1 MESELK
7 VNATP
12 EMEHEA
18 GQTMES
24 VLSQHENRFLPDE
37 LRNRIYRY
45 VFGGYRILIE
55 VKSDHDDGMTK
66 LCGWALSAITWSRS
80 SVTRIKFASTKNRPE
95 QPARIGSS
103 HTFAFLKTCRQ
114 IHSEAHLLTFELNTF
129 ELKYPEDLDIWML
142 TLLTQLNSVQT
153 LRLPTFDASG
163 IKDDSV
169 VSLFSCLPNFGGLQT
184 VEIGT
189 MILVWSS
196 RSLTGEPSSEEMA
209 ADLQTHEDCEASLR
223 WRGI

>member
-24 VLSQHENRFLPDE
+24 VLSQHDNGFLPDE
-37 LRNRIYRY
+37 LRNCIYRY

-66 LCGWALSAITWSRS
+66 PCGWALSAITWSRS
-80 SVTRIKFASTKNRPE
+80 SVTRIKFASMKNRPE

-129 ELKYPEDLDIWML
+129 ELKYPEDLDVWI
-142 TLLTQLNSVQT
+142 VQT
-153 LRLPTFDASG
+153 LCLPTFDASG

-169 VSLFSCLPNFGGLQT
+169 MSLFSCLPNFGGLQT

-209 ADLQTHEDCEASLR
+209 ADLQTHEDCEASLK